1 MKSRRRNRALKLS
14 AALPLALLLGGTLTL
29 RQATAVRA
37 TLWTLVEVTLSLL
50 VASGIALFAV
60 SANGPKM
67 QSYLAQLA
75 SRGIELVA
83 ALPLVLVG
91 ALLAVAAHAPLPIAI
106 ATTIGVLIG
115 LRCMR
120 TVAVAPLAPS
130 HDANPRGL
138 PVGRRLQATQGLL
151 SQACRSVI
159 EDVIGLEAAIAWLG
173 LLDMAPKGGLGE
185 QIGIAARFGQLGPLL
200 GWTGL
205 AISIAV
211 ALKLVAWAALVDP
224 GSEA

>member
-1 MKSRRRNRALKLS
+1 MKPKRRNRALQLG
-14 AALPLALLLGGTLTL
+14 AAVLLALLLGGAITL
-29 RQATAVRA
+29 RQATIARA
-37 TLWTLVEVTLSLL
+37 TLWTLAEVALSL
-50 VASGIALFAV
+50 VIASGIALFAV
-60 SANGPKM
+60 STNGPRM
-67 QSYLAQLA
+67 QPFLAQLA

-106 ATTIGVLIG
+106 AITIGILIG

-120 TVAVAPLAPS
+120 TVAVAPLTLY
-130 HDANPRGL
+130 HDADPRRL
-138 PVGRRLQATQGLL
+138 PVSRRLEATRVLL
-151 SQACRSVI
+151 SQACRSVV

-185 QIGIAARFGQLGPLL
+185 QIGIAARIGQLGPLL

-205 AISIAV
+205 AICVAV
-211 ALKLVAWAALVDP
+211 ALKLVAWAGVVNP